1 MRRELRTVLEDG
13 LVMLAGIAVGGP
25 AIVLL
30 VDLFSAGL

>member
-1 MRRELRTVLEDG
+1 MRRELRTFLEDG

-30 VDLFSAGL
+30 VNLFSTGL